1 MRSLCALLLPILAV
15 IAGPAAAQG
24 GGPAGMPMASAAGNP
39 GGDRLVG
46 PAAAKKPLSLARY
59 GPFRV
64 LDGRAAALLG
74 VTDAMSPR
82 AFLRMLR
89 DYPHIATIWM
99 VECPGTL
106 DDGANLRLGRMIR
119 AKGIATH
126 VPADGLVAS
135 GAVELFVAGVRR
147 SAEPGARFAVHSWRD
162 QLGRVPQD
170 FPADAPQN
178 RAYIDYYR
186 AVGMSLPEAKAFY
199 AMTNSVPFNGARWL
213 TRAEMAKWVRLDK
226 AVEAAPRL
234 TQERAYSNGAGL

>member
-1 MRSLCALLLPILAV
+1 MRSLYVLLLSILAL
-15 IAGPAAAQG
+15 IAAPVAAQG
-24 GGPAGMPMASAAGNP
+24 GRADVATQVAASDKAG
-39 GGDRLVG
+39 GGRFVG
-46 PAAAKKPLSLARY
+46 PTAAELPQGIARY

-64 LDGRAAALLG
+64 LDGGRAALVG
-74 VTDAMSPR
+74 ITDAASPR
-82 AFLRMLR
+82 AFVRMLR
-89 DYPHIATIWM
+89 DYPRIAAIWM
-99 VECPGTL
+99 IDCPGTV

-126 VPADGLVAS
+126 VPDDGFVAS

-147 SAEPGARFAVHSWRD
+147 YVEPGARFAVHSWRD

-178 RAYIDYYR
+178 RAYIEYYR
-186 AVGMSLPEAKAFY
+186 AVGMSAAEAKAFY

-226 AVEAAPRL
+226 AIEAAPRL
-234 TQERAYSNGAGL
+234 TRERPYSNGAGL